1 MNVVKFNDIY
11 EVRYSY
17 EEALA
22 RGDKQ
27 YSGRPCRHGHGT
39 MRFMANK
46 DCVRCRANI
55 KNKARDKYMQARA
68 LKEPKSKPKPKS
80 YTPPEATAK
89 EAWAYRVVRISSRK
103 SLRAEDL
110 FPLLVDICPILE
122 MPIDY
127 GPSNNGPK
135 TPDNYA
141 SLDKID
147 PSKGYVVGNL
157 QVISKKA
164 NSMKSDATIEELRKF
179 VKNITAILL

>member
-1 MNVVKFNDIY
+1 MEVKYNNGIY
-11 EVRYSY
+11 EMHYSY
-17 EEALA
+17 EEALEL
-22 RGDKQ
+22 GLKQ

-46 DCVRCRANI
+46 DCVKCRAI
-55 KNKARDKYMQARA
+55 TKNKARARYMAERA
-68 LKEPKSKPKPKS
+68 LRNPKPKPKS
-80 YTPPEATAK
+80 YTPPNATAK

-103 SLRAEDL
+103 LLKAEDL
-110 FPLLVDICPILE
+110 FPLLVDTCPILE
-122 MPIDY
+122 IPLDY
-127 GPSNNGPK
+127 GPSTNGAKIPS
-135 TPDNYA
+135 NYA

-179 VKNITAILL
+179 VKNITAKLL

>member
-11 EVRYSY
+11 EIRYSY

-55 KNKARDKYMQARA
+55 KNKARDRYMQARA
-68 LKEPKSKPKPKS
+68 LKEPKLKPKPKS
-80 YTPPEATAK
+80 YTPPGLSEK
-89 EAWAYRVVRISSRK
+89 EQWAYRAVRHSGRK
-103 SLRAEDL
+103 VLQAEDII
-110 FPLLVDICPILE
+110 PLLVDVCPILE
-122 MPIDY
+122 VPLNYSPVGY
-127 GPSNNGPK
+127 GQK
-135 TPDNYA
+135 TPPNHA

-164 NSMKSDATIEELRKF
+164 NSMKSDASIEELRKF

>member
-1 MNVVKFNDIY
+1 MNVIEFNGIY

-27 YSGRPCRHGHGT
+27 FSGRPCRHGHGT

-46 DCVRCRANI
+46 DCVKCRAI
-55 KNKARDKYMQARA
+55 VKNKARDRYRKKVAA
-68 LKEPKSKPKPKS
+68 KAPKEPPKS
-80 YTPPEATAK
+80 YTPPGLSDK
-89 EAWAYRVVRISSRK
+89 EQWAYRAVRSPSRK
-103 SLRAEDL
+103 ALHAEDII
-110 FPLLVDICPILE
+110 PLLVDICPILE
-122 MPIDY
+122 IPL
-127 GPSNNGPK
+127 
-135 TPDNYA
+135 NYSTVGVGHTAPYNHA

-164 NSMKSDATIEELRKF
+164 NAMKSNATLEELRTF
-179 VKNITAILL
+179 VKNITARLL

>member
-46 DCVRCRANI
+46 DCVRCRANT
-55 KNKARDKYMQARA
+55 KNKARARYMQARA
-68 LKEPKSKPKPKS
+68 LKAPKIKPKPKS
-80 YTPPEATAK
+80 YTPPGLSEK
-89 EAWAYRVVRISSRK
+89 EQWAYRAVRSPSRK
-103 SLRAEDL
+103 ALRVEDII
-110 FPLLVDICPILE
+110 PLLVDVCPILE
-122 MPIDY
+122 ISLNY
-127 GPSNNGPK
+127 SNAGVGHTAPYNH
-135 TPDNYA
+135 A
-141 SLDKID
+141 SLDKIV
-147 PSKGYVVGNL
+147 PNKGYVVGNL

-164 NSMKSDATIEELRKF
+164 NYMKSDASIEELRLF
-179 VKNITAILL
+179 VKNITARLL

>member
-1 MNVVKFNDIY
+1 MNVIEFNGIY

-27 YSGRPCRHGHGT
+27 FSGRPCRHGHGT

-46 DCVRCRANI
+46 DCVKCRALV
-55 KNKARDKYMQARA
+55 KNKARDRYREKVA
-68 LKEPKSKPKPKS
+68 LKAPKEAPKS
-80 YTPPEATAK
+80 YTPPGLSEK
-89 EAWAYRVVRISSRK
+89 EQWAYRAVRHSGRK
-103 SLRAEDL
+103 ALQAKDII
-110 FPLLVDICPILE
+110 PLLVDVCPVLE
-122 MPIDY
+122 VPLNYSPVGY
-127 GPSNNGPK
+127 GQK
-135 TPDNYA
+135 TPPNHA

-147 PSKGYVVGNL
+147 PSKGYTVGNL

-164 NSMKSDATIEELRKF
+164 NSMKSDASIEELRKF

>member
-1 MNVVKFNDIY
+1 MNVIEFNGIY

-46 DCVRCRANI
+46 DCVKCRALV
-55 KNKARDKYMQARA
+55 KNKARLRYKEKVASKA
-68 LKEPKSKPKPKS
+68 PKEPPKS
-80 YTPPEATAK
+80 YTPPGLSEK
-89 EAWAYRVVRISSRK
+89 KQWAYRSVRTPARKALQVEDIIS
-103 SLRAEDL
+103 
-110 FPLLVDICPILE
+110 LLVDVCPILE
-122 MPIDY
+122 VPLNYSPVGY
-127 GPSNNGPK
+127 GQK
-135 TPDNYA
+135 TPPNHA

-164 NSMKSDATIEELRKF
+164 NSMKSDASIEELRKF

>member
-1 MNVVKFNDIY
+1 MNVIEFNGIY

-27 YSGRPCRHGHGT
+27 FSGRPCRHGHGT

-46 DCVRCRANI
+46 DCVKCRALI
-55 KNKARDKYMQARA
+55 KNKTRDRYREKVAA
-68 LKEPKSKPKPKS
+68 KTPKEPPKS
-80 YTPPEATAK
+80 YTPPGLSDK
-89 EAWAYRVVRISSRK
+89 EQWAYRAVRHSGRK
-103 SLRAEDL
+103 VLQAEDII
-110 FPLLVDICPILE
+110 PLLVDVCPILE
-122 MPIDY
+122 VPLNY
-127 GPSNNGPK
+127 SPVGFKQK
-135 TPDNYA
+135 TPPNHA

-164 NSMKSDATIEELRKF
+164 NAMKSDATLEELRKF